1 MRNDDINPLQPASYV
16 RQAADGGKMN
26 SEGTGPG
33 RAKTVRVLHII
44 DSLVAGGKERQLLE
58 LLKGLQLEDDF
69 ACELVI
75 MSNEVQYEAFW
86 HLGVKAHFLPR
97 AVRFDPSIFYR
108 LFRVM
113 RNFQPHVVHSWNS
126 MCSIYGA
133 PVAKLIGA
141 KFVNGYV
148 RAAPP
153 DMNVRDRDYLRG
165 KITTLLSD
173 IVVSNSVTGLSA
185 YRVPYSRGRYIHNG
199 FDQQRLEGIQR
210 PEEIRRELG
219 ITTRHVVG
227 MVASFTD
234 KKDYD
239 VFFRMARQVSAV
251 RDDVTFV
258 TIGDGDHL
266 KRFEAMIATDAFP
279 RIRLLGRRQSVESIV
294 NTFTVGILTS
304 NTSLHGEGIANA
316 IMEYMAL
323 GKPVVATECGGNREL
338 VEEGETGYLIAGGD
352 TDTLTRH
359 VLNLLDDP
367 VLSARLGESGRSRI
381 RDSFSLER
389 MTQSYARLYRRVIR

>member
-1 MRNDDINPLQPASYV
+1 MPDAQQSAGSGNAITQSVSRTELKQ
-16 RQAADGGKMN
+16 
-26 SEGTGPG
+26 T
-33 RAKTVRVLHII
+33 RVLHII

-58 LLKGLQLEDDF
+58 LLKGLRAESDI

-86 HLGVKAHFLPR
+86 QLGVKTHFLPR

-108 LFRVM
+108 LFKVV

-126 MCSIYGA
+126 MCSVYGA
-133 PVAKLIGA
+133 PVAKLVGA

-165 KITTLLSD
+165 RITTPLSD
-173 IVVSNSVTGLSA
+173 SVISNSVAGLSA
-185 YRVPYSRGRYIHNG
+185 YCVPYKRGRCIHNG
-199 FDQQRLEGIQR
+199 FDQQRLEGIPR
-210 PEEIRRELG
+210 PEDIRRELG

-239 VFFRMARQVSAV
+239 VFFRMARQVSAA

-258 TIGDGDHL
+258 TVGDGDHL
-266 KRFEAMIATDAFP
+266 KRFEAMTATDANL
-279 RIRLLGRRQSVESIV
+279 RIRLLGRRQAVESIV
-294 NTFTVGILTS
+294 NMFTVGILTS

-323 GKPVVATECGGNREL
+323 GKPVVATDCGGNREL
-338 VEEGETGYLIAGGD
+338 VEEGETGYLIASGD
-352 TDTLTRH
+352 TAALTRH
-359 VLNLLDDP
+359 VLSLLDNP
-367 VLSARLGESGRSRI
+367 VLAARLGEAGRSRI

-389 MTQSYARLYRRVIR
+389 MTQSYARLYRRLVR